1 MAQTGAHS
9 EPVTDEPKKR
19 RKQSFP
25 QEIGDV
31 YAGDGFRW
39 LKHKPQ
45 RSDRYITEDRVTK
58 VNELPDGGS
67 IWRVNG
73 DTGTY
78 RVIIDDVGVDWTCSC
93 PAGLKGHQ
101 DCVHAFAV
109 LTVLGLEPPEPPD
122 IIHLDTPI
130 VDVGVFNDPANHDAT
145 EGELL
150 EAFPDTR
157 RLSPH
162 LVPATDP

>member
-1 MAQTGAHS
+1 MNRRLRRAHAKQ
-9 EPVTDEPKKR
+9 EKKVIHR
-19 RKQSFP
+19 TSVRCSKGWVSVAETQAAK
-25 QEIGDV
+25 I
-31 YAGDGFRW
+31 
-39 LKHKPQ
+39 
-45 RSDRYITEDRVTK
+45 DRYIAEDRVTK

-73 DTGTY
+73 DGGTY

-150 EAFPDTR
+150 EAFPEIH
-157 RLSPH
+157 PVAAP
-162 LVPATDP
+162 VPATIRKWM